1 MKIVLILYMCSY
13 VGTVCL
19 PGHQWPD
26 TFDDMYDCL
35 QLGYEESSK
44 KLKELG
50 RKDVNEHEIFVRF
63 ACVKQESAET

>member
-35 QLGYEESSK
+35 QLGYEESS
-44 KLKELG
+44 
-50 RKDVNEHEIFVRF
+50 
-63 ACVKQESAET
+63 